1 MASRAT
7 ILKLAK
13 LNAKKK
19 KGGGNGESSE
29 EGSTDPNEFAAEPL
43 YKLELYHKDD
53 PHYKV

>member
-1 MASRAT
+1 MASRAQ

-13 LNAKKK
+13 LYKANKK
-19 KGGGNGESSE
+19 KGGGNGESSKE
-29 EGSTDPNEFAAEPL
+29 ESTEEFTAEPL